1 MNAATLGVGVVLAIA
16 GAAYTLE
23 NLRGDIAMEG
33 QHWIMLLVVLV
44 AGYVLGRLW
53 TTPATMVGLP

>member
-1 MNAATLGVGVVLAIA
+1 VNGLALGTQIVLGVA
-16 GAAYTLE
+16 GTGYL
-23 NLRGDIAMEG
+23 LIAMERQLEMEM
-33 QHWIMLLVVLV
+33 QHWLMLLVILV

>member
-1 MNAATLGVGVVLAIA
+1 MGDAVHGASLVLGVA
-16 GAAYTLE
+16 GTGYL
-23 NLRGDIAMEG
+23 LIAMERQLEMEM
-33 QHWIMLLVVLV
+33 QHWLMLLVILV